1 MVDYLIDGIPSEQL
15 KTQAKMHSFSS
26 VEEIIKAFSGI
37 KLKMDPVT
45 KKESQWD
52 KRKSEPKRSTDQDKT
67 RKSPTPSRGGLSF
80 DSPNLTHG
88 PAGLSFRPVRDL
100 TSEDIWRLVS
110 SVAQSAGGLDI
121 AEIFDVSVFNVAAPA
136 GRGGRA
142 NRLTREDVAKRS
154 ILQLNNSDNLCFP
167 RFLVVARAHCERGNL
182 RMGELHE
189 KWNCIRRRLQ
199 YTE

>member
-1 MVDYLIDGIPSEQL
+1 KVGDNFNFVDLRTENSRRFRNFGMLGREASFVIRPIPEGEDTVCWL
-15 KTQAKMHSFSS
+15 ENAFR
-26 VEEIIKAFSGI
+26 EIYAYAIRSC
-37 KLKMDPVT
+37 
-45 KKESQWD
+45 
-52 KRKSEPKRSTDQDKT
+52 EPGDYV
-67 RKSPTPSRGGLSF
+67 GLSF

-121 AEIFDVSVFNVAAPA
+121 AENFDVRVFNVAAPA

-154 ILQLNNSDNLCFP
+154 ILQLNNSDNLRFP
-167 RFLVVARAHCERGNL
+167 RSLVVARTHCERGNL

-189 KWNCIRRRLQ
+189 KWNCIRRQ
-199 YTE
+199 SYNPN